1 MENSRT
7 KNTVLNSVFGIIG
20 YVAVIIV
27 SFILR
32 KMLASIL
39 GSEYLGLNS
48 LYTNIVSFL
57 SLTELGLSTAI
68 VYFLYKPISDGDEN
82 KVKAYLEFYKKAYR
96 IIALIVFIVGCALI
110 FALPFIAKTTVE
122 IRSVQIYFLLY
133 VVNTSVSYLIA
144 YKKCII
150 YADQKARVISLCHA
164 ATKIVFSAL
173 QIAALYLMK
182 SFLWFT
188 VIMIVCTVADNAAC
202 AIYANKKYPYI
213 KNTSG
218 AGLTKDELNAVKL
231 KIIPIALQSL
241 AGYVVTSTDSIII
254 SAVISV
260 GVVGIYSNYTLIS
273 TTLKSLYGQVFSAFT
288 NSFGNLS
295 VSGDVE
301 RSYYIYDKSV
311 YAAFCM
317 TCCMTTCFVSVVNP
331 FIGLCFGTDY
341 VLNYSTIF
349 LVAASFYFMCM
360 NTPAISAQ
368 NALGLHG
375 KDVAVV
381 LMQGALN
388 LVLSLVLVYVIG
400 LNGVII
406 GTIAST
412 VLCPFFSKDYVIHKY
427 FFKKNPIKIYACQ
440 LAYLIVTAASCA
452 IGYYV
457 SEVLLTVQSWLAL
470 IGDGI
475 LVLSISAFIVIATTF
490 WTDKFKFV
498 LSLAKKLIRRKR

>member
-1 MENSRT
+1 MALSR
-7 KNTVLNSVFGIIG
+7 K
-20 YVAVIIV
+20 
-27 SFILR
+27 
-32 KMLASIL
+32 
-39 GSEYLGLNS
+39 
-48 LYTNIVSFL
+48 
-57 SLTELGLSTAI
+57 
-68 VYFLYKPISDGDEN
+68 
-82 KVKAYLEFYKKAYR
+82 
-96 IIALIVFIVGCALI
+96 
-110 FALPFIAKTTVE
+110 
-122 IRSVQIYFLLY
+122 Q
-133 VVNTSVSYLIA
+133 
-144 YKKCII
+144 
-150 YADQKARVISLCHA
+150 
-164 ATKIVFSAL
+164 
-173 QIAALYLMK
+173 
-182 SFLWFT
+182 
-188 VIMIVCTVADNAAC
+188 
-202 AIYANKKYPYI
+202 
-213 KNTSG
+213 
-218 AGLTKDELNAVKL
+218 
-231 KIIPIALQSL
+231 
-241 AGYVVTSTDSIII
+241 
-254 SAVISV
+254 
-260 GVVGIYSNYTLIS
+260 
-273 TTLKSLYGQVFSAFT
+273 
-288 NSFGNLS
+288 
-295 VSGDVE
+295 
-301 RSYYIYDKSV
+301 
-311 YAAFCM
+311 
-317 TCCMTTCFVSVVNP
+317 

-427 FFKKNPIKIYACQ
+427 FFKRNPIKIYACQ

-452 IGYYV
+452 IGFYV

-498 LSLAKKLIRRKR
+498 LSLAKKLIRRKG